1 MQKAKQRLKHPLPQ
15 QLEILLHKLYRPAT
29 QIEKIALPTMEG
41 LQLVAVNSI
50 ISCTSSSNYSIFKM
64 KDNEKLT
71 VSRTLKEVEE
81 LLEEYAFL
89 RVHHS
94 YVVNL
99 NEIRKYI
106 RGEGG
111 YLLMSDGTT
120 VDVSRS
126 KKEILLKTLQPN
138 KH

>member
-1 MQKAKQRLKHPLPQ
+1 
-15 QLEILLHKLYRPAT
+15 
-29 QIEKIALPTMEG
+29 
-41 LQLVAVNSI
+41 
-50 ISCTSSSNYSIFKM
+50 M
-64 KDNEKLT
+64 KNNEKLT

-99 NEIRKYI
+99 NEIRKYL

-120 VDVSRS
+120 IDVSRS
-126 KKEILLKTLQPN
+126 KKEILLKKLQPN